1 MFSAEVEVFAV
12 PITIDD
18 ISCATTWPIGDGS
31 AKLRLAA
38 RCHATAKNPA
48 DFGNA

>member
-18 ISCATTWPIGDGS
+18 ISCATTWPLGS
-31 AKLRLAA
+31 AKLRLASRA
-38 RCHATAKNPA
+38 NATAKNLA
-48 DFGNA
+48 DAA

>member
-18 ISCATTWPIGDGS
+18 ISATTWPVGS
-31 AKLRLAA
+31 AKPRLAA
-38 RCHATAKNPA
+38 RANATVKNLA
-48 DFGNA
+48 DAA